1 MRYYN
6 GIKKIVLISL
16 IVAIVASV
24 GAVSAGWFG
33 PDTVE
38 CEEFSVEVPEM
49 FKDGGEAPAT
59 DPVHTICLHTGL
71 VEVGELYRNLD
82 LSTQPFDMPN
92 ATVDI
97 AEEYNE
103 GDLKVMK
110 AQFFDDNGYGYNYTY
125 AEFNKDGKHFYL
137 NIDVWSNVS
146 LDEINLTDD
155 VKVIKEIKDSI
166 KFK

>member
-1 MRYYN
+1 MN
-6 GIKKIVLISL
+6 IKRILLITLIS
-16 IVAIVASV
+16 VAIIASV
-24 GAVSAGWFG
+24 SVVSAGLFG

-49 FKDGGEAPAT
+49 FKDGGEAPET

-71 VEVGELYRNLD
+71 VEFGELYRNLD
-82 LSTQPFDMPN
+82 LSTQPLDMPN

-103 GDLKVMK
+103 SDLKVMK
-110 AQFFDDNGYGYNYTY
+110 AQFFDDKGYGYNYTY
-125 AEFNKDGKHFYL
+125 AEFDKGGKHFYL
-137 NIDVWSNVS
+137 NMDLSYSDS
-146 LDEINLTDD
+146 LDDINLNDD